1 MTGNRAG
8 PRPTIHVARATGR
21 ACSVTDVVKDREGSV
36 VDGEHLWER
45 DQQLCAAAGCIA
57 AARGGRGGA
66 LFVLGEAGLG
76 KTSVLEEAG
85 RKAGGDVFV
94 VEARCDPMETSLAFG
109 LMSQVVH
116 GLGGGDDL
124 WTPAAEHGDGRTAT
138 LYRALRWLEERAR
151 RPVVIALDDLQWA
164 DPDSLVLLGFLCR
177 RLGRLPLAIIGAL
190 RPWPALAADLAW
202 SLVHRGSARIEHLPP
217 LTEEAAAALFE
228 DRVGRP
234 CHADVAA
241 RAWRLCGGNPLL
253 LGLAAG
259 ALGSEGMVATE
270 VGGLPLPVV
279 ERSLVLTRFAGL
291 TPAAMQWARAAAVLG
306 MVFRPELVSEV
317 AGLEGEAAEVAAEAP
332 WRSGLVRAARTG
344 AAEFVHP
351 LFGQLLYEDIAP
363 STRAGLHA
371 RAFTALTARGMDDLA
386 AEHAI
391 RANLADDGEAI
402 RVLTQTG
409 RRALLVGAPATAA
422 SRLEAAVRLSGSAAA
437 PALLAE
443 LSEALLEA
451 GRSTEGASTIEQVL
465 DADVSPQ
472 QRVAALTMLSRAHFG
487 MGDFDRAGSA
497 LSSAVAIAER
507 ECPEA
512 AVVPLCRHADAVMMT
527 AGPAAALPSAVRAR
541 ELAQGLGEPLQT
553 QAAAKWGMMA
563 YFCGDPSGLKTA
575 ESEGRHLLDA
585 SPAEVAA
592 DNRSGGSGV
601 LVPFA
606 CVAAAAEHFAEA
618 ERAFC
623 VGIDEAERV
632 GAVTGASA
640 LGVPYG
646 LMLLRTRLVDSI
658 GVADRL
664 LATADLVPLAEPF
677 ARTVRSYAFLE
688 QGEEERSASEWDRAH
703 AGVAASGIWM
713 GMCWL
718 EHVLGLRL
726 LRHGRFAEASEA
738 YAGVEKRYRSL
749 GVGEPCIVPFARHAV
764 VAHVHAGRIA
774 DAERVIAWL
783 DERAAQLP
791 CRWPAA
797 AGAAGRA
804 LLALRRGDRAAADEG
819 YRTAVELLEG
829 VPLPLERAELMIEQG
844 SMLRRDGRPLEARE
858 SLRRAAEV
866 AESVGAIWLAR
877 RAMEE
882 LAAAGGRR
890 RLRRGAQ
897 ELTPQE
903 QRIARLAATGA
914 SDRDIAAHLVVS
926 VRTVR
931 THLEHIYTKLGI
943 HSRRELMTMGEP
955 WR

>member
-1 MTGNRAG
+1 M
-8 PRPTIHVARATGR
+8 
-21 ACSVTDVVKDREGSV
+21 

-45 DQQLCAAAGCIA
+45 DQQLRAAAACIA
-57 AARGGRGGA
+57 SARDGRGGA

-76 KTSVLEEAG
+76 KTSVLDEAG
-85 RKAGGDVFV
+85 RNAGDDIPV
-94 VEARCDPMETSLAFG
+94 VAARCDPMETSLAFG

-116 GLGGGDDL
+116 GLGGGDDP
-124 WTPAAEHGDGRTAT
+124 WTPATENGEGRSVS
-138 LYRALRWLEERAR
+138 LYRSLRWLEERAR
-151 RPVVIALDDLQWA
+151 SPIVIALDDLQWA

-177 RLGRLPLAIIGAL
+177 RLGRLPVAIIGAL

-202 SLVHRGSARIEHLPP
+202 SLVHRGNARIEHLPP
-217 LTEEAAAALFE
+217 LTEQAAAALFE

-259 ALGSEGMVATE
+259 ALGSEGMVSTQ
-270 VGGLPLPVV
+270 VDGLPLSVV

-306 MVFRPELVSEV
+306 TVFRPELVSEV
-317 AGLEGEAAEVAAEAP
+317 AGLAGGAAEVAAEAP
-332 WRSGLVRAARTG
+332 WRSGLVRAARSGT
-344 AAEFVHP
+344 AEFVHP
-351 LFGQLLYEDIAP
+351 LFGQLLYEDIALP
-363 STRAGLHA
+363 TRAGLHA

-391 RANLADDGEAI
+391 RGNLAGDREAI
-402 RVLTQTG
+402 RVLTDTG
-409 RRALLVGAPATAA
+409 RRALLVGAPATAV
-422 SRLEAAVRLSGSAAA
+422 SRLEAAVRLSGRAAA
-437 PALLAE
+437 PPLLVA

-465 DADVSPQ
+465 EADVSPQ

-487 MGDFDRAGSA
+487 MGDFERAGDA

-512 AVVPLCRHADAVMMT
+512 AVLPLCRHADAVMMT
-527 AGPAAALPSAVRAR
+527 AGPAAALASAVRAR
-541 ELAQGLGEPLQT
+541 ELARGQRQPLQSR
-553 QAAAKWGMMA
+553 AAAKWGMMA
-563 YFCGDPSGLKTA
+563 YFCGDPSGLTIAK
-575 ESEGRHLLDA
+575 SEGQHLLDA
-585 SPAEVAA
+585 SQAEVAA
-592 DNRSGGSGV
+592 DNRAGGSGV
-601 LVPFA
+601 LVPYA

-618 ERAFC
+618 ERAFR
-623 VGIDEAERV
+623 VGIDEAERD
-632 GAVTGASA
+632 GAVTGAAA

-646 LMLLRTRLVDSI
+646 LMLLRTRLVDSVA
-658 GVADRL
+658 VADRL
-664 LATADLVPLAEPF
+664 LAVADLVPLAEAF

-688 QGEEERSASEWDRAH
+688 QGEEDRSASEWDRAH
-703 AGVAASGIWM
+703 AGVAASGMWM
-713 GMCWL
+713 GRCWL
-718 EHVLGLRL
+718 DHVHGLRL
-726 LRHGRFAEASEA
+726 LRHGLFAEASEV
-738 YAGVEKRYRSL
+738 YAEVEERYRRL

-774 DAERVIAWL
+774 DAERVIDWL
-783 DERAAQLP
+783 DERAAHLP

-797 AGAAGRA
+797 AGAAGKA
-804 LLALRRGDRAAADEG
+804 LLALRRGDGAAADEG
-819 YRTAVELLEG
+819 YRTALKHLDG
-829 VPLPLERAELMIEQG
+829 VPLPLEQAELMIEQG
-844 SMLRRDGRPLEARE
+844 SMLRRDGRPLDARE

-866 AESVGAIWLAR
+866 AESVGAKWLAR

-914 SDRDIAAHLVVS
+914 SDRDIATHLVVS

-931 THLEHIYTKLGI
+931 THLEHIYSKLGI
-943 HSRRELMTMGEP
+943 HSRRELMAMGERLDDLTGP
-955 WR
+955 KRGSDDADR